1 METEAGWKTV
11 HCSEDDGLQSLAV
24 RMTHS
29 PQGLHVPTGS
39 RRWLD
44 KGISLQ
50 GAFVVPV
57 MTEYLEFCDDRTP
70 DLCRGNVVG
79 VRAPLINI
87 SYTNIHLRLCL
98 LILML
103 TLQQALS

>member
-11 HCSEDDGLQSLAV
+11 HCSEDGGLQSLAV

-29 PQGLHVPTGS
+29 PQGLHVPSGS

-79 VRAPLINI
+79 VRAK
-87 SYTNIHLRLCL
+87 
-98 LILML
+98 
-103 TLQQALS
+103 ALNDDEEASGQPRR